1 MTNPYGGPP
10 SGPQPQDPYGQQQG
24 GYGPPSGPMPQ
35 QPAQQPYGQPNP
47 YGQQPSP
54 YGPPPGSAPPNN
66 NIGWG
71 IGSIFLCWPFAIPS
85 LIKATSVQNLWAQG
99 QFQQAQAAADD
110 AKKWG
115 RIGIFVGV
123 GAWALLILFYVVV
136 FVIIAASASS
146 YSSY

>member
-10 SGPQPQDPYGQQQG
+10 SGPNPQQPYGQQPG

-35 QPAQQPYGQPNP
+35 QPYGQPDPYGQQNPYGQPNP
-47 YGQQPSP
+47 YGQQP
-54 YGPPPGSAPPNN
+54 GGAPPSN

-99 QFQQAQAAADD
+99 QYQQAQAAADD

-115 RIGIFVGV
+115 KIGIIA
-123 GAWALLILFYVVV
+123 GAAWWVLIILIYVVF
-136 FVIIAASASS
+136 FVIIAASVSSS
-146 YSSY
+146 Y

>member
-10 SGPQPQDPYGQQQG
+10 SGPNPQQPYGQQPG

-35 QPAQQPYGQPNP
+35 QPYG
-47 YGQQPSP
+47 QPSP
-54 YGPPPGSAPPNN
+54 YGQQGYGAAPPNN

-99 QFQQAQAAADD
+99 QFQQAQVAAAE

-115 RIGIFVGV
+115 KIGIIT
-123 GAWALLILFYVVV
+123 GACGWVLLILFYVVI
-136 FVIIAASASS
+136 FVILAAAASSTS
-146 YSSY
+146 Y

>member
-10 SGPQPQDPYGQQQG
+10 SGPNPQQPYGQQPG

-35 QPAQQPYGQPNP
+35 QPYGQPDPYGQANP
-47 YGQQPSP
+47 YAPQP
-54 YGPPPGSAPPNN
+54 GMGGAPPNN

-99 QFQQAQAAADD
+99 QYAQAQAAADD

-115 RIGIFVGV
+115 KIGIIA
-123 GAWALLILFYVVV
+123 GAAWWVLIILIYVIF
-136 FVIIAASASS
+136 FVIIAASVSSSS
-146 YSSY
+146 Y

>member
-10 SGPQPQDPYGQQQG
+10 SGPQPQQPYGQQPG

-35 QPAQQPYGQPNP
+35 QPMGQPNP
-47 YGQQPSP
+47 YAPQP
-54 YGPPPGSAPPNN
+54 GMGGAPPNN

-71 IGSIFLCWPFAIPS
+71 IGGLLLCLPFGIPS

-99 QFQQAQAAADD
+99 QYAEAQAAADE

-115 RIGIFVGV
+115 KIAVFCGIGWIVLWIVF
-123 GAWALLILFYVVV
+123 LIIY
-136 FVIIAASASS
+136 FVIIAAAVSS

>member
-10 SGPQPQDPYGQQQG
+10 SGPNPQDPYGQQQPG
-24 GYGPPSGPMPQ
+24 GYGPSSGPVP
-35 QPAQQPYGQPNP
+35 QQPYGQPA
-47 YGQQPSP
+47 YGQQP
-54 YGPPPGSAPPNN
+54 GFGGAPPNN

-99 QFQQAQAAADD
+99 QYQQAQEAANE

-115 RIGIFVGV
+115 KIGIIV
-123 GAWALLILFYVVV
+123 GACGYGLLILFYVIGI
-136 FVIIAASASS
+136 IIALAAASS
-146 YSSY
+146 Y

>member
-10 SGPQPQDPYGQQQG
+10 SGPNPQQPYGQQPG
-24 GYGPPSGPMPQ
+24 GYGPPSGPIP
-35 QPAQQPYGQPNP
+35 QQPYGQPAP
-47 YGQQPSP
+47 YGQPG
-54 YGPPPGSAPPNN
+54 YGAAPPNN

-99 QFQQAQAAADD
+99 QYPQAQEAADE

-115 RIGIFVGV
+115 KIGIIV
-123 GAWALLILFYVVV
+123 GASGWALLILFYVVV
-136 FVIIAASASS
+136 FVILAATASS

>member
-1 MTNPYGGPP
+1 VTNPYGGPP
-10 SGPQPQDPYGQQQG
+10 SGPQPQQPYGQQPG
-24 GYGPPSGPMPQ
+24 GYGPPSGPVP
-35 QPAQQPYGQPNP
+35 QQPYGQPNP
-47 YGQQPSP
+47 YAPQP
-54 YGPPPGSAPPNN
+54 GMGGAPPNN

-99 QFQQAQAAADD
+99 QYQQAQAAADD

-115 RIGIFVGV
+115 KIGIIA
-123 GAWALLILFYVVV
+123 GACWWALIILFYIVF
-136 FVIIAASASS
+136 FVIIAATASS